1 MSNTKVRPLFLNL
14 LSAAIWEKHTDWVTT
29 DILHSGNFG
38 FHHPGKQRLKEK
50 TRGLWFS
57 YKTTIQRAR
66 KFGVIAPV
74 HSRILPVKKLIN
86 HLKIGF
92 K

>member
-1 MSNTKVRPLFLNL
+1 MNL
-14 LSAAIWEKHTDWVTT
+14 LSAAIWDKHADWVTT
-29 DILHSGNFG
+29 DILHRANFG
-38 FHHPGKQRLKEK
+38 FHRPGKQRPKEK

-66 KFGVIAPV
+66 KFGVISPE
-74 HSRILPVKKLIN
+74 HSRIFPVKKLIN
-86 HLKIGF
+86 RFKIGF